1 MDPIPD
7 LPDTVLDFS
16 MSLVKF
22 GNIYR
27 GGDWWDVNK
36 TIERIKGMFSS
47 IKDEDF
53 FVWHGDMSEWR
64 GQYYIIIVLPKKPTY
79 DICMF
84 LINLRLYMRHP
95 NPDNAMLYKRTFRVR
110 VYTKKN
116 MLDWIRQDPKL
127 FPRFGR
133 CLCTMYARAQKED
146 AEKVTWN

>member
-1 MDPIPD
+1 MEPIPD
-7 LPDTVLDFS
+7 LPDSVLDYA
-16 MSLVKF
+16 MSLVRF

-36 TIERIKGMFSS
+36 TIERIKGMFSNVT
-47 IKDEDF
+47 DEDF
-53 FVWHGDMSEWR
+53 FVWHGDMTEWR
-64 GQYYIIIVLPKKPTY
+64 GQRFIIIVLPKMPTY

-95 NPDNAMLYKRTFRVR
+95 NPDNAMLYDRSFRVR

-116 MLDWIRQDPKL
+116 MLDWIRQDQKL

-133 CLCTMYARAQKED
+133 CLCTMYPRAKTED